1 MQGSRPL
8 FLDITK
14 KIRLAAICGEADFF
28 YCELR
33 VGD

>member
-14 KIRLAAICGEADFF
+14 KIRLAAICGEAD
-28 YCELR
+28 CSC
-33 VGD
+33 V